1 MAVQFKFREKARAAH
16 RKSVVER
23 VKGKG
28 KKVSVKPLFP
38 GEKDPELASLY
49 KAEGVPDDVAPELAS
64 SLGSDAAIEFA
75 EPSPDRKLIR

>member
-1 MAVQFKFREKARAAH
+1 MRLEFKFREDASQARRERLVAEVTKRGAQ
-16 RKSVVER
+16 KVE
-23 VKGKG
+23 
-28 KKVSVKPLFP
+28 PLFP

-64 SLGSDAAIEFA
+64 SLGSDEAIEFA